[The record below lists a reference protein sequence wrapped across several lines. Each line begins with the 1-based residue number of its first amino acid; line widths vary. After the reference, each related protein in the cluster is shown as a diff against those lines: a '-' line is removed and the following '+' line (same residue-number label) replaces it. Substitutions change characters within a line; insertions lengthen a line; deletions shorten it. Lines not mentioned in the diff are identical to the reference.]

1 MGHLSVGYISGK
13 ASAKLLKTEI
23 NVPLVLTL
31 SIIADVDI
39 LFPVTLQHRGPTHSV
54 ILALIIFIPF
64 FVVYRKNAVPYF
76 IALIQHS
83 LVGDYIV
90 GGDVQL
96 LWPVTSQ
103 YYGASISMTSLTN
116 VILEWVTF
124 LASTIIMLKTGDLA
138 ALFKPHNSNLILAA
152 PAFAVLFP
160 TVASLPL
167 GVATLSNVVSYPL
180 FMPTW
185 LIAPHLVYLCI
196 FLASIFIDVFEVAR

>member
-13 ASAKLLKTEI
+13 ASAKLLKTEV

-31 SIIADVDI
+31 SVIADLDI

-90 GGDVQL
+90 GGNVQL

-103 YYGASISMTSLTN
+103 YYGASIGMTSLTN
-116 VILEWVTF
+116 ITLEWATF

-138 ALFKPHNSNLILAA
+138 ALFKPHNSNLILAV
-152 PAFAVLFP
+152 PVFAVLFP

-167 GVATLSNVVSYPL
+167 GMVTLSNVVSYPL
-180 FMPTW
+180 FIPIW
-185 LIAPHLVYLCI
+185 LIPPHLVYLCI
-196 FLASIFIDVFEVAR
+196 FLASILIDVFEVAR